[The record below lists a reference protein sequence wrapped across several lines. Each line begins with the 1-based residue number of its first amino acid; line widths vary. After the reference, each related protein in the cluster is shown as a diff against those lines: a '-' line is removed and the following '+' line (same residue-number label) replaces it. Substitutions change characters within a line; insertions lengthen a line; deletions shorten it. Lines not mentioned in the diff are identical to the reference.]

1 MPAFP
6 RDDETV
12 LGKLSDKRVYNMGH
26 LARLSENSPLSF
38 IGSPEFEH
46 LRGYLQLFKTA
57 KPIGD
62 GLKLTNELVK
72 LVPQRRRRP

>member
-12 LGKLSDKRVYNMGH
+12 LGKLSDKRADNAGH
-26 LARLSENSPLSF
+26 LAVMSENGTLSF
-38 IGSPEFEH
+38 VRSPVIKHF
-46 LRGYLQLFKTA
+46 RGYSQLFKTA

-62 GLKLTNELVK
+62 GLELADEFIK
-72 LVPQRRRRP
+72 LVAERRRRT